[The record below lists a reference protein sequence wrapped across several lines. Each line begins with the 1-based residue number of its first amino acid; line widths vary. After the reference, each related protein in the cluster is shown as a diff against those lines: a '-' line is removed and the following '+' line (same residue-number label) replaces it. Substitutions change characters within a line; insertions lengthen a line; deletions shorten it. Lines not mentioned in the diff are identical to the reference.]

1 MLAHGVPRQMLRRN
15 LSARPMSQLGQKRQ
29 VPIVRFQC
37 GSDITTK
44 KHLRSHGLFRSTPY
58 LRQAIATLLDA
69 TTIIPR

>member
-15 LSARPMSQLGQKRQ
+15 LSARPMSQLGQKRL
-29 VPIVRFQC
+29 FQS